1 MSLSKEEI
9 VERQKTLFADAE
21 TVQKRIIDLEKALE
35 ENKNLLQAL
44 NGAMQQCTEFAKS
57 FDDDESDVG
66 NGNKKLD

>member
-35 ENKNLLQAL
+35 EKPIIIPIQLQKAPPHF
-44 NGAMQQCTEFAKS
+44 GFM
-57 FDDDESDVG
+57 
-66 NGNKKLD
+66 